1 MKIHPDETEI
11 RGSWTQ
17 SGKDVVADDACRRID
32 QLVSSYLE
40 MVGHD
45 ASGWDTLY
53 RDPADGRYWELVYP
67 QSDLH
72 GGGPPVLRKM
82 SPEDAHSKY
91 GVA

>member
-45 ASGWDTLY
+45 ASGWDALY
-53 RDPADGRYWELVYP
+53 RDPADGRYWELLYP

-72 GGGPPVLRKM
+72 GGGPPVLRNV
-82 SPEDAHSKY
+82 SPEDARSKY